1 MIPAE
6 KIRDLHRLLKK
17 GEPEGEIRE
26 NLKREGYSE
35 DEIKEVFKPHQYDMR
50 SWYLLFGV
58 LVTLFGL
65 YLLVNK
71 GGFLVLIL
79 GAFLFLAYAN
89 EMKRLGKKQ

>member
-79 GAFLFLAYAN
+79 GALLFLAYAN